1 MYFLKLQLKVFCKHQ
16 KVVYG
21 RPSVKWTSGK
31 GNDMLYY
38 YVIFTK
44 SRLDIQFVK
53 KFYFEMVIGQQI
65 KEEGL

>member
-1 MYFLKLQLKVFCKHQ
+1 
-16 KVVYG
+16 
-21 RPSVKWTSGK
+21 
-31 GNDMLYY
+31 MLYY

-53 KFYFEMVIGQQI
+53 KFYFEMIIGQQM